1 MHSLAS
7 EHSYF
12 FKKSNVVEEFLQ
24 ISIKIGESQ
33 DPQWK
38 KKIGLRHVKYKKRQN
53 AFKKF
58 RQIETAGR
66 PQLREVL
73 FFKMLNDNGCVNPFQ
88 VKGKYL
94 LV

>member
-12 FKKSNVVEEFLQ
+12 LKKSNVVEEFLQ

-38 KKIGLRHVKYKKRQN
+38 KKLDYVMTRHVKYKKIQN
-53 AFKKF
+53 AIKKF
-58 RQIETAGR
+58 RQIETAG
-66 PQLREVL
+66 
-73 FFKMLNDNGCVNPFQ
+73 NPNLEKFSSL
-88 VKGKYL
+88 KC
-94 LV
+94 